1 MLHSL
6 RTLPLRVRVVN
17 LLWFVRYKL
26 RFFRGDANLWSSD
39 YENSRCW
46 SETAMEGIDMKVSG
60 MSVLYRSNNDRVLPG
75 MIAAVLAGV
84 ICAGPSSVVMAQ
96 DATPAASNELQEVV
110 VTATRREESLS
121 KVAVSV
127 SAFTAE
133 KMDVIGVKSIAD
145 VARFTPGLSFGANQT
160 NDISIRG
167 ISSNAGAGTT
177 GIYIDDTPI
186 QIRSL
191 GGFNN
196 DDALPAIFDLE
207 RVEVL
212 RGPQGTLFGAGS
224 EGGTVRYITP
234 QPSLTKYSSYG
245 RAEVSFTKYG
255 QANYEGGIAGGGP
268 IIDDKLGFRASA
280 WYRGDGGWIDR
291 KDSST
296 GDIVERNT
304 NHIGTFQLRLAA
316 SWAPTSNI
324 LVTPAILYQNRKSHD
339 VSTYN
344 ATVSDPGNGTFISTN
359 PDPRRQPD
367 EFYLPTLKVD
377 VDMGAVRLISN
388 TSYFHRVELSGY
400 EGTIY
405 NLSFY
410 QNFPDILGVPFS
422 DPNAYPLLTSNG
434 PRLPAGLENYHSPA
448 RVTNKQ
454 ENITQE
460 FRLQSNDPDSRFNW
474 TGGLFLSLN
483 RQQSTE
489 EIMDPMEAQLF
500 QAIFG
505 LSDIDV
511 YGLDPTRPSL
521 YGPNQD
527 SYINNLVS
535 HDRQYALF
543 GEGSFAVTDRLKL
556 TAGARYSKTSFD
568 FIGHSD
574 GAQNGGPL
582 DSAGNQSEKPF
593 TPKLGLSFQYDPQN
607 LYYATWAKGFRVG
620 GANPPLPGNAGC
632 TFPSSGAYSSD
643 SLKSF
648 EVGAKNRIAD
658 RVRLAS
664 SAYYIKWSNIQQS
677 FVDPGCQ
684 ISSIKNLGEATVKG
698 FDVQAD
704 VLITDNWKA
713 ETSIGFTQA
722 RYKGLST
729 LTDFQDGNPPVKN
742 VYTTEGDTVGGSPWT
757 VAVGTEYS
765 FSAFGQPW
773 YARLDYEYSSRNN
786 RPTPPQNP
794 LNDAS
799 SDPYAF
805 RLPKT
810 EFVSFR
816 AGFTYN
822 DWNIAGFIDNLF
834 NKQTVTQYLH
844 SQAGLDPTDAS
855 VIQFDQGGFR
865 PRTIG
870 LTVTYRH

>member
-1 MLHSL
+1 MMKSTE
-6 RTLPLRVRVVN
+6 TL
-17 LLWFVRYKL
+17 
-26 RFFRGDANLWSSD
+26 S
-39 YENSRCW
+39 
-46 SETAMEGIDMKVSG
+46 
-60 MSVLYRSNNDRVLPG
+60 LYRACNTRLRQGTPAMVAWMFL
-75 MIAAVLAGV
+75 IAAASPVAW
-84 ICAGPSSVVMAQ
+84 AQ
-96 DATPAASNELQEVV
+96 DAEPAASNELQEVV

-121 KVAVSV
+121 KVPVSV

-145 VARFTPGLSFGANQT
+145 VARFTPGLTFGSNQT

-234 QPSLTKYSSYG
+234 QPSLSKYSSYG

-268 IIDDKLGFRASA
+268 VVADKLGFRASA

-291 KDSST
+291 KDSTT
-296 GDIVERNT
+296 GAIVENNV
-304 NHIGTFQLRLAA
+304 NHIGTMQLRLAA
-316 SWAPTSNI
+316 AWAPTANI

-344 ATVSDPGNGTFISTN
+344 SSISDPGSGVFLSTN

-367 EFYLPTLKVD
+367 EFYMPTLKVD
-377 VDMGAVRLISN
+377 VDLGAVRLISN
-388 TSYFHRVELSGY
+388 TSYFHRLELSGY

-410 QNFPDILGVPFS
+410 QNFPDILGVPFT
-422 DPNAYPLLTSNG
+422 DPSLYPLLTSNG
-434 PRLPAGLENYHSPA
+434 PRLPPGLENYRSPA
-448 RVTNKQ
+448 RVTNRQ

-460 FRLQSNDPDSRFNW
+460 FRLQSNDPSSRFNW
-474 TGGLFLSLN
+474 TAGVFFSLN
-483 RQQSTE
+483 RQQSVE
-489 EIMDPMEAQLF
+489 EIMDPLEPQLF

-511 YGLDPTRPSL
+511 YRLDPNRPSL
-521 YGPNQD
+521 YGPNMD
-527 SYINNLVS
+527 SYINDLTS
-535 HDRQYALF
+535 HDRQYAAF
-543 GEGSFAVTDRLKL
+543 GEGSFAITDRLKL

-582 DSAGNQSEKPF
+582 DSSGNQSEKPF
-593 TPKLGLSFQYDPQN
+593 TPKLGLSFQFDPQN
-607 LYYATWAKGFRVG
+607 LFYASYAKGFRVG

-632 TFPSSGAYSSD
+632 QFPSSGAYSSD
-643 SLKSF
+643 SLKSY
-648 EVGAKNRIAD
+648 EVGAKNRLAD
-658 RVRLAS
+658 RFRIAS
-664 SAYYIKWSNIQQS
+664 SAYYIKWSNIQQT

-698 FDVQAD
+698 FDLQAD
-704 VLITDNWKA
+704 IVISDHWKA
-713 ETSIGFTQA
+713 ETSIGYTQA
-722 RYKGLST
+722 RYKGLYT
-729 LTDFQDGNPPVKN
+729 VTDPGDGSPPFR
-742 VYTTEGDTVGGSPWT
+742 TQFTSEGDTVGGAPWT
-757 VAVGTEYS
+757 VAVGTEYE
-765 FSAFGQPW
+765 FSAFGRPW
-773 YARLDYEYSSRNN
+773 YARADYQYASRNN
-786 RPTPPQNP
+786 RPTPAENL

-799 SDPYAF
+799 YDQFVF

-810 EFVSFR
+810 EFVSLR
-816 AGFTYN
+816 AGFAYD
-822 DWNIAGFIDNLF
+822 DWNIAAFVDNVF
-834 NKQTVTQYLH
+834 NKQTPTQFLH
-844 SQAGLDPTDAS
+844 SQAGLDANDPS

>member
-1 MLHSL
+1 MKA
-6 RTLPLRVRVVN
+6 T
-17 LLWFVRYKL
+17 
-26 RFFRGDANLWSSD
+26 
-39 YENSRCW
+39 
-46 SETAMEGIDMKVSG
+46 GISI
-60 MSVLYRSNNDRVLPG
+60 LYRSNNGRVWPAVGGAL
-75 MIAAVLAGV
+75 IAAACMAGHSPQ
-84 ICAGPSSVVMAQ
+84 ALAQ
-96 DATPAASNELQEVV
+96 DAAPAATNELEEVV

-121 KVAVSV
+121 KVPVSV

-133 KMDVIGVKSIAD
+133 KMDAIGVKSIAD

-234 QPSLTKYSSYG
+234 QPSLTKSSSYG

-268 IIDDKLGFRASA
+268 IVEDKLGFRASA

-291 KDSST
+291 KDSTT
-296 GDIVERNT
+296 GNIVERNT
-304 NHIGTFQLRLAA
+304 NHVGTFQLRLAA
-316 SWAPTSNI
+316 TWAPTSNI

-344 ATVSDPGNGTFISTN
+344 ATISDPGNGTFLSTN

-422 DPNAYPLLTSNG
+422 NPNLYPLLTSNG
-434 PRLPAGLENYHSPA
+434 PRLPPGLENYRSPA

-483 RQQSTE
+483 RQRSTE

-527 SYINNLVS
+527 SYINDLVS

-543 GEGSFAVTDRLKL
+543 GEGSFAITDRLKV

-568 FIGHSD
+568 FVGHSD

-593 TPKLGLSFQYDPQN
+593 TPKLGLSFQYDPKN
-607 LYYATWAKGFRVG
+607 LFYATYAKGFRVG
-620 GANPPLPGNAGC
+620 GANPPLPTNAGC
-632 TFPSSGAYSSD
+632 QFPSSGAYSSD
-643 SLKSF
+643 SLKSY
-648 EVGAKNRIAD
+648 EIGAKNRLAD
-658 RVRLAS
+658 RIRLSS
-664 SAYYIKWSNIQQS
+664 SAYFIKWTNIQQT
-677 FVDPGCQ
+677 FVDPQCQ

-698 FDVQAD
+698 FDLQAD
-704 VLITDNWKA
+704 IVITDNWRA

-722 RYKGLST
+722 RYKGLYT
-729 LTDFQDGNPPVKN
+729 LTDPGDGSPLVRNQ
-742 VYTTEGDTVGGSPWT
+742 YTTDGDTVGGAPWT
-757 VAVGTEYS
+757 VAVGTQYD
-765 FSAFGQPW
+765 FNAFGQQW
-773 YARLDYEYSSRNN
+773 YARVDYEYASRNN
-786 RPTPPQNP
+786 KLLPNQNS
-794 LNDAS
+794 LNNAQFDEF
-799 SDPYAF
+799 AF

-810 EFVSFR
+810 EFVSLR
-816 AGFTYN
+816 AGFTRE
-822 DWNIAGFIDNLF
+822 DWNIAAFVDNVF
-834 NKQTVTQYLH
+834 NKQTPTQYVH
-844 SQAGLDPTDAS
+844 SQSGYLDSSDPSA
-855 VIQFDQGGFR
+855 IQFDQGGFR

>member
-1 MLHSL
+1 MKTTEFLDLYRPCNDRILMGARAALVALCVLVCAPPIVS
-6 RTLPLRVRVVN
+6 
-17 LLWFVRYKL
+17 
-26 RFFRGDANLWSSD
+26 AQ
-39 YENSRCW
+39 
-46 SETAMEGIDMKVSG
+46 ETA
-60 MSVLYRSNNDRVLPG
+60 
-75 MIAAVLAGV
+75 
-84 ICAGPSSVVMAQ
+84 
-96 DATPAASNELQEVV
+96 PAASNELEEVV

-121 KVAVSV
+121 KVPVSV

-133 KMDVIGVKSIAD
+133 KMDAIGVKSIAD

-234 QPSLTKYSSYG
+234 QPSLTRYSSYG

-255 QANYEGGIAGGGP
+255 EANYEGGIAGGGP
-268 IIDDKLGFRASA
+268 IVEDKLGFRASV

-296 GDIVERNT
+296 GAIVEKNT
-304 NHIGTFQLRLAA
+304 NHAGTVQVRLAA
-316 SWAPTSNI
+316 TWAPTSNI
-324 LVTPAILYQNRKSHD
+324 MVTPAILYQNRKSHD

-344 ATVSDPGNGTFISTN
+344 ATISDPGNGSFLSTN

-377 VDMGAVRLISN
+377 VDMGPVRLISN
-388 TSYFHRVELSGY
+388 TSYFHRKELSGY

-422 DPNAYPLLTSNG
+422 NPNLYPLLTSNG
-434 PRLPAGLENYHSPA
+434 PRLPAGLENYRSPA
-448 RVTNKQ
+448 RVTNQQ

-474 TGGLFLSLN
+474 TGGVFLSLN
-483 RQQSTE
+483 RQRSIE
-489 EIMDPMEAQLF
+489 EIMDPMERQLF

-511 YGLDPTRPSL
+511 YGLDPNRPSL
-521 YGPNQD
+521 FGPNQD
-527 SYINNLVS
+527 SYINDLTS

-543 GEGSFAVTDRLKL
+543 GEGSFAITDRLKV

-568 FIGHSD
+568 FVGHSD

-607 LYYATWAKGFRVG
+607 LFYATWAKGFRVG
-620 GANPPLPGNAGC
+620 GANAPLPGTAGC

-643 SLKSF
+643 SLKSY

-664 SAYYIKWSNIQQS
+664 SAYYIKWINIQQA

-704 VLITDNWKA
+704 ILITDNWKA
-713 ETSIGFTQA
+713 ETSIGFTEA
-722 RYKGLST
+722 RYKGLSVT
-729 LTDFQDGNPPVKN
+729 TDPGDGSPPV
-742 VYTTEGDTVGGSPWT
+742 VDIYTSNGDTVGGSPWT
-757 VAVGTEYS
+757 VAIGTEYD
-765 FSAFGQPW
+765 FSAFGRPW
-773 YARLDYEYSSRNN
+773 FARVDYEYSSRNN

-794 LNDAS
+794 LNNAS

-810 EFVSFR
+810 EFVSLR
-816 AGFTYN
+816 AGFTYD
-822 DWNIAGFIDNLF
+822 DWNVAGFIDNVF
-834 NKQTVTQYLH
+834 NKQTPTQFLH
-844 SQAGLDPTDAS
+844 SQSGLDAS
-855 VIQFDQGGFR
+855 DPSLIQFDQGGFR